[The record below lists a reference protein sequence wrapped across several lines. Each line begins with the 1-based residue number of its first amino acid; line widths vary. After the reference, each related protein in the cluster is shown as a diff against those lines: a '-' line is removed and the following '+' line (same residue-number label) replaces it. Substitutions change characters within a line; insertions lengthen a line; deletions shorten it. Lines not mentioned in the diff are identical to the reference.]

1 MITQHA
7 EKPTEA
13 LIRKRIGEIP
23 ILQTVIKRL
32 KLREILSSYIKT
44 HGNETVPAV
53 DTLLLL
59 VCNIACGRQPLYELP
74 EWVEK
79 LDNGLLGHAADVSC
93 EELYGDDRSGRALNK
108 LYAADRASM
117 VTDIALRVIEITGVD
132 LSELHNDS
140 TTVKTYG
147 KMPGKTARGL
157 YFTQGHSK
165 DHRPDLK
172 QIVYNLTISADGAIP
187 IHYKTYPGNR
197 TDDTLHIEIWNALRQ
212 ITGKADFLYVAD
224 SKVCTHKQLS
234 HIVGYGGRV
243 VTLMPET
250 WKEAGNF
257 KETLRQT
264 VKAKKRILRRPL
276 PNDEK
281 IYETFYCFNGKH
293 RTEEDQYPLHWI
305 YSTQKKKRDHAARE
319 KRLRKAEYD
328 LTELTGKLNA
338 RDLKTKEQIQQRVEK
353 ILQSHDVEA
362 FYHTGI
368 SEVKQQW
375 TKQIGKGRPGK
386 NTQYETIIET
396 LYTLSW
402 TRNKQALDREKKV
415 DGIFPI
421 LCTDKA
427 MPAKAALE
435 AYKYQPRLEKRF
447 CQLKSV
453 HNVAPTLFKKVERVE
468 AIMLLFF
475 LSLILQAVIERE
487 VRQKMKVSDIEAL
500 SIYPE
505 HRLAYHP
512 TTAKIFE
519 RFQDISNYKIV
530 EGDQVIKVYRD
541 EITDLQ
547 KEILGLLGMT
557 EEDYW
562 ENVD

>member
-1 MITQHA
+1 MTIRPAH
-7 EKPTEA
+7 KPMEQ

-23 ILQTVIKRL
+23 ILQTVIERL
-32 KLREILSSYIKT
+32 RLREILLSYIKP
-44 HGNETVPAV
+44 HGNETVPAL
-53 DTLLLL
+53 DTLLVL
-59 VCNIACGRQPLYELP
+59 VWNIACGRQPLYELA
-74 EWVEK
+74 EWVTK
-79 LDNGLLGHAADVSC
+79 LDSGLLGPAADAA
-93 EELYGDDRSGRALNK
+93 EDLYGDDRFARALDK

-117 VTDIALRVIEITGVD
+117 VTDIALRVIETTGVD

-140 TTVKTYG
+140 TTVKSCG
-147 KMPGKTARGL
+147 HMPGKTATEL

-197 TDDTLHIEIWNALRQ
+197 TDDTLHVETWNALCQ
-212 ITGKADFLYVAD
+212 IAGKNDFLYVAD
-224 SKVCTHKQLS
+224 SKVCTQKQLS
-234 HIVGYGGRV
+234 HIVRHGGRV

-250 WKEAGNF
+250 WKEAGDF
-257 KETLRQT
+257 KDTLRQT
-264 VKAKKRILRRPL
+264 IKAKHRILRRPL

-281 IYETFYCFNGKH
+281 AHETFYCFNG
-293 RTEEDQYPLHWI
+293 RYLTEKGRYPVHWI
-305 YSTQKKKRDHAARE
+305 YSTQKRKRDRAARE
-319 KRLRKAEYD
+319 KRLQKAEYD
-328 LTELTGKLNA
+328 LTELMGKLNTRA
-338 RDLKTKEQIQQRVEK
+338 LKTKQQIQQRIEK
-353 ILQSHDVEA
+353 ILQGYGVEA
-362 FYHTGI
+362 FYHVEIG
-368 SEVKQQW
+368 EVKQQW
-375 TKQIGKGRPGK
+375 TKQIGKGRPSK
-386 NTQYETIIET
+386 NTQYETIVET
-396 LYTLSW
+396 LYTVSW
-402 TRNKQALDREKKV
+402 TRRKEILDQEKKI

-421 LCTDKA
+421 LCTDEA
-427 MPAKAALE
+427 MTAKAALE

-453 HNVAPTLFKKVERVE
+453 HNVAPTLFKRVERVE

-475 LSLILQAVIERE
+475 LALILQAVIERE
-487 VRQKMKVSDIEAL
+487 VRRNMKESDIDAL

-530 EGDQVIKVYRD
+530 EDGQVTKCYRD
-541 EITDLQ
+541 ELTDLQ

-557 EEDYW
+557 EQDYW
-562 ENVD
+562 LKVD

>member
-1 MITQHA
+1 MTTQRA
-7 EKPTEA
+7 EKPMEA

-23 ILQTVIKRL
+23 ILQTVIQRL
-32 KLREILSSYIKT
+32 RLREVLLSYIKS

-53 DTLLLL
+53 DTLLVL
-59 VCNIACGRQPLYELP
+59 VWNIACGRQPLYELS
-74 EWVEK
+74 EWVAK
-79 LDNGLLGHAADVSC
+79 LDARLLGHGADAP
-93 EELYGDDRSGRALNK
+93 EKRYGDDRFARALDK

-117 VTDIALRVIEITGVD
+117 VTDIALRVIETTGVD

-147 KMPGKTARGL
+147 HMPGKTTTGL
-157 YFTQGHSK
+157 YFAQGHSK

-197 TDDTLHIEIWNALRQ
+197 TDDTVHIETWSALRRM
-212 ITGKADFLYVAD
+212 TGKADFLYVAD

-234 HIVGYGGRV
+234 HIVRHGGRV

-250 WKEAGNF
+250 WKEAGDF
-257 KETLRQT
+257 KESLRQT
-264 VKAKKRILRRPL
+264 VKAKQRILRRRL
-276 PNDEK
+276 PHDEQS
-281 IYETFYCFNGKH
+281 YETFYCFSGRH
-293 RTEEDQYPLHWI
+293 RTKKGRYPLHWI
-305 YSTQKKKRDHAARE
+305 YSTQKRKRDRTARE
-319 KRLRKAEYD
+319 KRLQKAEVD
-328 LTELTGKLNA
+328 LTELMGKLNTRA
-338 RDLKTKEQIQQRVEK
+338 LKTKQQIQQRVDNV
-353 ILQSHDVEA
+353 LQSHGVEA
-362 FYHTGI
+362 FYHTQIGEI
-368 SEVKQQW
+368 KQRW

-402 TRNKQALDREKKV
+402 TRKKQALDREKKV

-421 LCTDKA
+421 LCTDEA
-427 MPAKAALE
+427 MTAKAALE

-447 CQLKSV
+447 CQLKSI
-453 HNVAPTLFKKVERVE
+453 HKVAPTLFKRVERVE

-475 LSLILQAVIERE
+475 LALILQAVIERE
-487 VRQKMKVSDIEAL
+487 VRRQMKESDIDAL

-530 EGDQVIKVYRD
+530 KGGQVIKVYRD
-541 EITDLQ
+541 ELTDLQ
-547 KEILGLLGMT
+547 KEILRLLGMT
-557 EEDYW
+557 EKDYW
-562 ENVD
+562 LKVE

>member
-1 MITQHA
+1 MTTRQA
-7 EKPTEA
+7 EKPMEA

-23 ILQTVIKRL
+23 ILQTVIQRL
-32 KLREILSSYIKT
+32 RLREILLSYIKT

-53 DTLLLL
+53 NTLLVL
-59 VCNIACGRQPLYELP
+59 VCNIACGRQPLYELS
-74 EWVEK
+74 EWVAK
-79 LDNGLLGHAADVSC
+79 LDHGLLEHTAYSAC
-93 EELYGDDRSGRALNK
+93 EEIYGDDRFGRALDK
-108 LYAADRASM
+108 LYAVDRASM
-117 VTDIALRVIEITGVD
+117 VTDITLRVIEATGVD

-140 TTVKTYG
+140 TSVKTYG
-147 KMPGKTARGL
+147 KMPGKTATGL

-197 TDDTLHIEIWNALRQ
+197 TDDTLHIEIWNTLRQ

-257 KETLRQT
+257 KQMLRQT

-276 PNDEK
+276 PNDK
-281 IYETFYCFNGKH
+281 KTYETFYCFSGKH
-293 RTEEDQYPLHWI
+293 LTEVDYYSLHWI
-305 YSTQKKKRDHAARE
+305 YSTQKKKRDLAARE
-319 KRLRKAEYD
+319 KRLRKAECE
-328 LTELTGKLNA
+328 LTELIGKLNA
-338 RDLKTKEQIQQRVEK
+338 RDLKTTEQIQQRVEK
-353 ILQSHDVEA
+353 ILQGHGVEV
-362 FYHTGI
+362 FYHTEIG
-368 SEVKQQW
+368 EVKQQW

-386 NTQYETIIET
+386 NTQYETIVEI

-402 TRNKQALDREKKV
+402 SRNKQALDREKRV

-427 MPAKAALE
+427 MTAKAALE

-453 HNVAPTLFKKVERVE
+453 HNVAPTLFKRVERVE
-468 AIMLLFF
+468 AIMLLFY
-475 LSLILQAVIERE
+475 LALILQAVIERE
-487 VRQKMKVSDIEAL
+487 VRQTMKASDIEAL

-530 EGDQVIKVYRD
+530 EGDQVIRIYHD
-541 EITDLQ
+541 ELTDLQ

-557 EEDYW
+557 EKDYW
-562 ENVD
+562 EKVD